1 MERPQ
6 TPHSVCRQ
14 NRGQQAHG
22 TGEQVECARPAV
34 ARSPSALSRLLG
46 PIGVQPSP
54 KLRAPCVSLGL
65 GGVPALL
72 PELPLAILTGLVG
85 QIGRAHV

>member
-1 MERPQ
+1 MPGR
-6 TPHSVCRQ
+6 
-14 NRGQQAHG
+14 QAHG
-22 TGEQVECARPAV
+22 TREQVKCGRPAV
-34 ARSPSALSRLLG
+34 ARSPSALSSLLD

-72 PELPLAILTGLVG
+72 PELPIVSFTRLEGP
-85 QIGRAHV
+85 